1 MDFLFR
7 FADYLNF
14 IDEEYYQELIKNR
27 KILKKSIWER
37 LKNRNFGLLKFRT
50 FLNKQVFK
58 LGKMNRFN
66 RI

>member
-37 LKNRNFGLLKFRT
+37 LKNRDFELLKFRT
-50 FLNKQVFK
+50 F
-58 LGKMNRFN
+58 GSSP
-66 RI
+66 